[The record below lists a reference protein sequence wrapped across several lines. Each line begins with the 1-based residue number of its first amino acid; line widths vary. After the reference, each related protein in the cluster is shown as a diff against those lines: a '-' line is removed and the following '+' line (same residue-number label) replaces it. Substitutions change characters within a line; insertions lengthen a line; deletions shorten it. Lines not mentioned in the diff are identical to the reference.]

1 MYELFVDKT
10 SKISRYIQRK
20 TLYRVACKQ
29 RSRQELKLMQDTW
42 MLEQSMHQAKKQ
54 QASWRKSGDGGGKR
68 RSVSCERWVCDA
80 HGGTCKTA
88 GAKQDGLPPWRE
100 MK

>member
-29 RSRQELKLMQDTW
+29 RSRQELKLMPDIW

-54 QASWRKSGDGGGKR
+54 QASWRKSGDGGGKEEA
-68 RSVSCERWVCDA
+68 STSAVSA
-80 HGGTCKTA
+80 TPAGGRARLQGLSRTA
-88 GAKQDGLPPWRE
+88 FHLGAR
-100 MK
+100 